1 MNQDHSKDTKR
12 LADAIETLSE
22 HKFMRIYESTW
33 KMIWDTFLRG
43 LGSVLGATL
52 LVYILVQLLAQIEFI
67 PIFGDWAL
75 RLISEIE
82 KGR

>member
-1 MNQDHSKDTKR
+1 
-12 LADAIETLSE
+12 
-22 HKFMRIYESTW
+22 
-33 KMIWDTFLRG
+33 
-43 LGSVLGATL
+43 VLGATL
-52 LVYILVQLLAQIEFI
+52 LVYISVQLLAQIEFI